1 MASLN
6 RVTIIGHLGKD
17 PESRFLPDGKAVAN
31 FTVATSET
39 WKDKDSGE
47 KKEKTE
53 WHRITAFGKLAEI
66 CGEYLRKGALVYV
79 EGKLG
84 TRKWTDKEGVERYTT
99 EITCDTMKML
109 GGRSDR
115 SEEKPQRSKP
125 AAKNDEP
132 FDDQEIPF

>member
-6 RVTIIGHLGKD
+6 KVTIIGHLGKD

-39 WKDKDSGE
+39 WKDKESGE

-66 CGEYLRKGALVYV
+66 CGEYLKKGTLVYI

-99 EITCDTMKML
+99 EITADTMKML
-109 GGRSDR
+109 GGRTDR
-115 SEEKPQRSKP
+115 NESKPSKP
-125 AAKNDEP
+125 AAKSAPQES
-132 FDDQEIPF
+132 FDDDIPF